1 MVVTGMKGAVAMGKK
16 VVVLLGVAI
25 VLLSPAVVLP
35 DCVDLG
41 RSTSWYV
48 QGSHSIIFYGGLMPI
63 ARVDI
68 PYCALNP
75 SSSIRLLKN
84 YVCSGDKIIID
95 GAGCMIMNV
104 FSSSTG
110 AY

>member
-1 MVVTGMKGAVAMGKK
+1 MVVTAMKGAVAMGKK
-16 VVVLLGVAI
+16 VAVLLGVVVA
-25 VLLSPAVVLP
+25 LLSPSIVFS

-48 QGSHSIIFYGGLMPI
+48 QGGHSIIFYGGLMPI
-63 ARVDI
+63 ARVDV

-75 SSSIRLLKN
+75 SSSIGLLKN
-84 YVCSGDKIIID
+84 YVCDGDKIIID
-95 GAGCMIMNV
+95 GSGCTIMNV
-104 FSSSTG
+104 SSSSTG

>member
-1 MVVTGMKGAVAMGKK
+1 MRKK
-16 VVVLLGVAI
+16 LLI
-25 VLLSPAVVLP
+25 LLALSILSFPGIAFS

-63 ARVDI
+63 ARVDV
-68 PYCALNP
+68 PYCALNA
-75 SSSIRLLKN
+75 SSSIRLLRN

-95 GAGCMIMNV
+95 GEGCMIMNV
-104 FSSSTG
+104 FSSAAGS
-110 AY
+110 Y

>member
-1 MVVTGMKGAVAMGKK
+1 MRKK
-16 VVVLLGVAI
+16 LLI
-25 VLLSPAVVLP
+25 LLALSILSFPGIAFS

-63 ARVDI
+63 ARVDV
-68 PYCALNP
+68 PYCTLDP
-75 SSSIRLLKN
+75 SSSIRLLKS

-110 AY
+110 SY